1 LSSAILYLA
10 IVAIWACVLVP
21 RWLHRSHDA
30 AAEEQLSGEEVSSSL
45 EEAMDRPEAYGSEE
59 LADAGELADHA
70 GESATLREQVVEAE
84 ARGGPEDHA
93 APADPAEEDK
103 EAEEEESITS
113 ARFTSVSY
121 SVTEVSVAAAG
132 SGGHEGVTTPE
143 SAPHAGT
150 APTAGND
157 RRPPSRSRPRDPA
170 ADHTCVLRARRRM
183 LTMLVTLAIAVAGST
198 VVGLTAWW
206 AVIPP
211 TGLLG
216 VYLLLL
222 REVAHADAEIAR
234 TRAEAHARAVS
245 AARERARL
253 ARTPAPQPTAEI
265 IDISALALQAGD
277 QPYDQYADAEIRAVG
292 D

>member
-30 AAEEQLSGEEVSSSL
+30 AAEEELASGP
-45 EEAMDRPEAYGSEE
+45 EEAADGVEAYAPEGP
-59 LADAGELADHA
+59 ADADEPPGRV

-84 ARGGPEDHA
+84 AHHASDDHA
-93 APADPAEEDK
+93 ALTGPAAT
-103 EAEEEESITS
+103 EESVAS

-121 SVTEVSVAAAG
+121 SVTEVSVSAAG
-132 SGGHEGVTTPE
+132 PGERESVTARE
-143 SAPHAGT
+143 SAPDAG
-150 APTAGND
+150 AASAGGD
-157 RRPPSRSRPRDPA
+157 RRRRPPSQPRLRDPA
-170 ADHTCVLRARRRM
+170 AGRSRVLRARRRM
-183 LTMLVTLAIAVAGST
+183 LTMLVTLAIAVAGCT

-211 TGLLG
+211 AGLLG

-222 REVAHADAEIAR
+222 REAGHADAAIAR
-234 TRAEAHARAVS
+234 RRAEAHAHARAVS

-253 ARTPAPQPTAEI
+253 ARAAAPQPTAEI
-265 IDISALALQAGD
+265 IDISARALQAGD

>member
-45 EEAMDRPEAYGSEE
+45 EGAADSPEAYGSDE
-59 LADAGELADHA
+59 LADVGELADHA

-84 ARGGPEDHA
+84 AQGGSEDHA
-93 APADPAEEDK
+93 VPADPAA
-103 EAEEEESITS
+103 AEEESVTS

-121 SVTEVSVAAAG
+121 SVTEVSVSAAG
-132 SGGHEGVTTPE
+132 PGGHEGVTAQD
-143 SAPHAGT
+143 SAPDAGT
-150 APTAGND
+150 APTGGND

-170 ADHTCVLRARRRM
+170 AGHARVLRARRRM

-211 TGLLG
+211 AGLLG
-216 VYLLLL
+216 VYLLIL
-222 REVAHADAEIAR
+222 REAAHADAEIAR
-234 TRAEAHARAVS
+234 RRAEAHARAVS

-253 ARTPAPQPTAEI
+253 ARAPAPQPTAEI
-265 IDISALALQAGD
+265 IDISALALQAAD